1 MNYHG
6 FMMKYRIY
14 GLIIESDIYLHSCV
28 PLISNESAD
37 VYIYNQDLYSLKIK
51 SYADKIFNMNYTN
64 EKGESL
70 WLIQSLSKEVSEI
83 CIIDTGVFRILNGN
97 KIEYAE
103 NLNVGK
109 YLFEESL
116 LVCCMAIILIQRER
130 VVIHGSGIVY
140 NEKMIVISGES
151 GSGKSTLTNE
161 FIKSKALFMADDA
174 VALSMTEDKVYGY
187 GTFPLR
193 RLCEDALN
201 NLDIKERNIFYM
213 PDGQRVKYGIDMK
226 AEFHD
231 ACTELSAMFFLEPQE
246 KSEVSIERIN
256 GSECIK
262 YVTNNLYKTSAYKKI
277 GVSPSVMMQCLTI
290 AKNVPMYKI
299 IRPKAGMTVQQQ
311 QIKVE
316 EILLHI

>member
-1 MNYHG
+1 
-6 FMMKYRIY
+6 MMKYRIY

-28 PLISNESAD
+28 PFISDESTD
-37 VYIYNQDLYSLKIK
+37 VYICNQDLYSLKNY
-51 SYADKIFNMNYTN
+51 SDKIFSMSYTN
-64 EKGESL
+64 EKGEPL

-83 CIIDTGVFRILNGN
+83 CIIDTGVFRVVNGN

-103 NLNVGK
+103 NHHVDK
-109 YLFEESL
+109 FFFEESL
-116 LVCCMAIILIQRER
+116 LVFCMAIILIQRER
-130 VVIHGSGIVY
+130 IVIHGSGIIY

-193 RLCEDALN
+193 RLCEDALDN
-201 NLDIKERNIFYM
+201 FDVKERDIFYM
-213 PDGQRVKYGIDMK
+213 PDGNHVKYGIDMK
-226 AEFHD
+226 AEFYD
-231 ACTELSAMFFLEPQE
+231 NCTELSAMFFLEPRE
-246 KSEVSIERIN
+246 ISEVSIERIK
-256 GSECIK
+256 GTECIK
-262 YVTNNLYKTSAYKKI
+262 YVTDNLYKSSAYKKI
-277 GVSPSVMMQCLTI
+277 GVSSSVMKQCLTI

-299 IRPKAGMTVQQQ
+299 IRPITGMTVQQQ
-311 QIKVE
+311 HIKVK